1 MGDPV
6 MSFEIAGKDP
16 EALRRFYG
24 GAFGWR
30 MGSVRSSY
38 AMAYPDA
45 GRGIDGV
52 ISPAPGGAGHAFFY
66 IEVVDL
72 EAALRNIEGLGGKR
86 MMGPIDVPTGP
97 SIALFAD
104 PEGNV
109 IGLVKARSG
118 DGR

>member
-30 MGSVRSSY
+30 MGTVRSSY

-52 ISPAPGGAGHAFFY
+52 ISPAQGGAGRAIFY
-66 IEVVDL
+66 IETGDL
-72 EAALRNIEGLGGKR
+72 DAALKKIEELGGKR
-86 MMGPIDVPTGP
+86 ITGPVDVPSGP

-109 IGLVKARSG
+109 VGLVKAGSRAT
-118 DGR
+118 R